1 MKEHLEQINHLA
13 EVLYNESKDRYTI
26 ARIQAKNYQDIIDE
40 LQEHLDSI
48 VNELMQADSTDFSS

>member
-13 EVLYNESKDRYTI
+13 EVLYTESKDRYTI

-48 VNELMQADSTDFSS
+48 VNELMQANSN

>member
-13 EVLYNESKDRYTI
+13 EVLYTESKDRYTI
-26 ARIQAKNYQDIIDE
+26 AKIQARNYQDIIDE

-48 VNELMQADSTDFSS
+48 VNELIAAEQE